1 MDMRRIGIILVVVG
15 MAILALT
22 YLFKLQEDRHLEQ
35 ISIDNGTCFVN
46 GDCVYEERDFTLYI
60 AGGFLGAFI
69 LFLGT
74 YFLLFETSEIANRN
88 LSALARSKIAISESA
103 QEHAPR
109 FSASVLDKP
118 QIVASDKS
126 SALKEIDASQLN
138 DEELKVYDYLK
149 EHNGSAYQS
158 ELARDLE
165 LTKVKMTRI
174 LDRLEGFGVLE
185 RKRRGM
191 TNIVILRSL

>member
-46 GDCVYEERDFTLYI
+46 GVCVYEERDFTLYI

-74 YFLLFETSEIANRN
+74 YFLLF
-88 LSALARSKIAISESA
+88 
-103 QEHAPR
+103 
-109 FSASVLDKP
+109 DKP
-118 QIVASDKS
+118 QIVASDQS
-126 SALKEIDASQLN
+126 AALKEIDTSQLN

-158 ELARDLE
+158 ELARNLE
-165 LTKVKMTRI
+165 LTKVRMTRI